1 MRPSSTQSTIHTN
14 SLVLHCRDCLLCVSL
29 VSLLSCFS
37 LCIVHEY
44 EVTLLK
50 FLAQTSRCAGSHA
63 CFRQV
68 KYHNVCVSA
77 CRLSL
82 YALST
87 PCHVFLIVLTF
98 LRIRIRAWRLSS
110 TAHHEID
117 KARTHAHALPATRAT
132 YWIFKTFPFNFPLM
146 DFVLVQRGLQ
156 VLWYDRKPRSYIKC
170 VSYFSGPLTPTM
182 LERSSI
188 RRRNAVQKHAAQL
201 LSLRTRPTRTAQNS
215 SEQHKTAVTG
225 TVTALSNDSIGNPP

>member
-1 MRPSSTQSTIHTN
+1 MHCIVPIKLQHSAVVPLSLSVYFSCLRPSSTQSTIHTN

-50 FLAQTSRCAGSHA
+50 FLAQTSRCADSHA

-146 DFVLVQRGLQ
+146 DFV
-156 VLWYDRKPRSYIKC
+156 
-170 VSYFSGPLTPTM
+170 
-182 LERSSI
+182 
-188 RRRNAVQKHAAQL
+188 
-201 LSLRTRPTRTAQNS
+201 
-215 SEQHKTAVTG
+215 
-225 TVTALSNDSIGNPP
+225 GNPLVIPLRYLNHD